1 MDSVEAMSENNSG
14 GKGASLAQMIS
25 INSELNAKIPRGI
38 ILTTKA
44 YESHL
49 EGNQTLKEV
58 IEDLQA
64 VSNQLCSEKYFGY
77 CGIYCRG
84 DFIAKNPSKS
94 NHC

>member
-25 INSELNAKIPRGI
+25 IKSELNAKIPRGI

-49 EGNQTLKEV
+49 ENNQKLKEV

-64 VSNQLCSEKYFGY
+64 VSNQLCSEKDTEKRLNM
-77 CGIYCRG
+77 ITKL
-84 DFIAKNPSKS
+84 KN
-94 NHC
+94 NCER